1 MWPTADDWLAV
12 TSGDRRGPV
21 AAAARAALWWARLPY
36 AAGVYARNRRYDA
49 GRGVVRVP
57 VPVVGVGNLSVGG
70 TGKTPCVEW
79 VADYLRERDQRV
91 AILSRG
97 YGSDAGPNDEAMVLE
112 ENLPDV
118 PHLQGRDRVAL
129 AATAVE
135 ELESEVLVLDDGFQ
149 HRRLGRDL
157 DLVLSD
163 ATRPADR
170 DYLLPRG
177 TLREPVGGL
186 RRAGLLVLTR
196 CDQVEPAEVDRQRAW
211 FTRRFPKLPVA
222 TAVHAPVG
230 LVGAVRTADVGELRG
245 KPVGAFCGIGNPA
258 AFRRTLTDLGADV
271 VAFRAFA
278 DHHPYDRADVYAL
291 EQWAE
296 ALPTDAVVATTQKDF
311 VKLRVPELAGRPVWA
326 VRVGLRFLDGED
338 VVRERLDGVVG

>member
-12 TSGDRRGPV
+12 TRGERRGPA

-36 AAGVYARNRRYDA
+36 AAGVWVRNRRYDA

-57 VPVVGVGNLSVGG
+57 VPVVCVGNLSVGG

-79 VADYLRERDQRV
+79 VAGHFRNAGKQV

-97 YGSDAGPNDEAMVLE
+97 YGTAAGRNDEAMVLE

-129 AATAVE
+129 AMTAIE
-135 ELESEVLVLDDGFQ
+135 ELESDILVLDDGFQ
-149 HRRLGRDL
+149 HRRLGRDF
-157 DLVLSD
+157 DIVLID

-177 TLREPVGGL
+177 TLREPVGEL
-186 RRAGLLVLTR
+186 RRAGVVILTR
-196 CDQVEPAEVDRQRAW
+196 CDQVEPAEVDRLRA
-211 FTRRFPKLPVA
+211 RFAGRTVA

-230 LVGAVRTADVGELRG
+230 LVGAGGREAGVGELRG

-258 AFRRTLTDLGADV
+258 AFRRTLADLGAEV
-271 VAFRAFA
+271 VAFRAYA
-278 DHHPYDRADVYAL
+278 DHRPYDRADVDAL
-291 EQWAE
+291 RGWAE
-296 ALPTDAVVATTQKDF
+296 DLPADAIVATTQKDF
-311 VKLRVPELAGRPVWA
+311 VKLRTPELAGRPLWA
-326 VRVGLRFLDGED
+326 VRVGITFLEGEEA
-338 VVRERLDGVVG
+338 VRERLDGVIAK